1 LSAEDPGETEGNP
14 ALASLSRLE
23 AAADAAM
30 NYFYGQL
37 FAMDTEIAAM
47 FPAAM
52 DVQRQRFFR
61 ALARIATEQA
71 QGEASGHASGQDD
84 LTTYLEHL
92 GRAHRKDGVRDR
104 HFETFRR
111 ALLATLHRFAAD
123 VWNDAAQATWEAAF
137 DHAAT
142 IMLEAAKRD
151 EERSPAWWICTV
163 TSTEPRAPGV
173 AVLTLAPDQ
182 PLDYLPGQ
190 HVSVQTLHWPR
201 LWRTYSIANAP
212 RPDGTLSLHVRA
224 TNGGLV
230 SNALVHHVAVGDP
243 LVVGAPAGAMV
254 ADTRSA
260 RDVLC
265 LAGGTGLAPIKAII
279 EAITA
284 TAPAGPASA
293 CSPDASSPGAASP
306 GAASPGRRRE
316 IALYL
321 GVRYHRDLYDLAD
334 LRSMELAY
342 PWLQV
347 IPAVSDE
354 PARTTLGEQS
364 MHGTVPEL
372 AGQASWPGRDVY
384 ISGPDEMIIKTVRLL
399 RELGAPAER
408 MHYDITP
415 ETAEAL

>member
-1 LSAEDPGETEGNP
+1 LSAEDSDEAERNP

-23 AAADAAM
+23 SASDAAM

-52 DVQRQRFFR
+52 DVQRRRFFR

-71 QGEASGHASGQDD
+71 PGDASERASGQDD
-84 LTTYLEHL
+84 LVTYLEHL

-123 VWNDAAQATWEAAF
+123 VWNDAAQAAWEAAF
-137 DHAAT
+137 DHAAM

-151 EERSPAWWICTV
+151 EEHSPAWWICTV
-163 TSTEPRAPGV
+163 TRTERRTPGV
-173 AVLTLAPDQ
+173 AVLTLMPDQ
-182 PLDYLPGQ
+182 PLNFLPGQ

-212 RPDGTLSLHVRA
+212 RPDGTLNLHVRA

-230 SNALVHHVAVGDP
+230 SNALVHHLTVGDP
-243 LVVGAPAGAMV
+243 LIVGAPAGAMT
-254 ADTRSA
+254 ADTQST

-284 TAPAGPASA
+284 TTPAGPGAST
-293 CSPDASSPGAASP
+293 
-306 GAASPGRRRE
+306 PGRRRE

-321 GVRYHRDLYDLAD
+321 GVRHHHDLYDLAE

-354 PARTTLGEQS
+354 PARATLGEQS

-372 AGQASWPGRDVY
+372 AGRASWPGRDVY

-408 MHYDITP
+408 MYYDITP
-415 ETAEAL
+415 ETAQAL